1 MADNL
6 NSLPNNITAF
16 SLLCLQIDLMSSLFI
31 WEDQL
36 LFVIL
41 ILIVLLRRSNLV
53 QIIQYK

>member
-6 NSLPNNITAF
+6 NRLPNNITAF
-16 SLLCLQIDLMSSLFI
+16 SLLSLQVNLLRSHLI

-41 ILIVLLRRSNLV
+41 ILTALLRSSTFTVDN
-53 QIIQYK
+53 